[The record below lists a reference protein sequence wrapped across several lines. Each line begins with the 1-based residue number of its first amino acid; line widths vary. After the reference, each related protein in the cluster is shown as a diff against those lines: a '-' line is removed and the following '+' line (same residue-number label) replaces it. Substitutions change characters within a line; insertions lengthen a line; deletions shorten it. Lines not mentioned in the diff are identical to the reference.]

1 MKITKAIIPVAGW
14 GTRSLPASKN
24 VPKEMLPIH
33 NKPAIQYIAEEVVAS
48 QLEGIVFITNK
59 EKTVIED
66 HFDYNLLLE
75 DVLRKKDRLHLIQ
88 SVYDI
93 IHAVTVSAVRQKE
106 QKGLGHAVL
115 CAEHAVVNEDAFAVL
130 LGDDLFFSSEP
141 ILKQLIETT
150 KKTSLPAIGVVP
162 VPKEDLH
169 KYGVISINE
178 MLPDGSFSVSSLV
191 EKPSADQAPSNYA
204 VVGRYVLTPDI
215 FTFLRSIAPDASGE
229 MQLTDALNL
238 LAKEKGLIA
247 VPLKGQ
253 RFDIGDQVEY
263 ILANVHFALKDSTI
277 AHTLRQKLDVLLG
290 E

>member
-1 MKITKAIIPVAGW
+1 MT
-14 GTRSLPASKN
+14 
-24 VPKEMLPIH
+24 
-33 NKPAIQYIAEEVVAS
+33 
-48 QLEGIVFITNK
+48 
-59 EKTVIED
+59 
-66 HFDYNLLLE
+66 
-75 DVLRKKDRLHLIQ
+75 
-88 SVYDI
+88 DI

-115 CAEHAVVNEDAFAVL
+115 CAEHAVMHEDAFAIL

-141 ILKQLIETT
+141 IIKQLIDTT
-150 KKTSLPAIGVVP
+150 KRTLLPAIGVVP
-162 VPKEDLH
+162 VSKDDLH
-169 KYGVISINE
+169 KYGVISIKE
-178 MLPDGSFSVSSLV
+178 TLHDGLFSVSSLI

-215 FTFLRSIAPDASGE
+215 FEFLHSIAPDSSGE
-229 MQLTDALNL
+229 IQLTDALNL

-263 ILANVHFALKDSTI
+263 ILANVHFALKDSSI
-277 AHTLRQKLDVLLG
+277 APALRQRLETFLK